1 MPAIKIYLED
11 EEFAP
16 ICRLADKLH
25 LRPEDV
31 AYAALNQLMLR
42 AADPEVGTDIAHTH
56 VWRADN
62 LPVWGD
68 SAHSVHAYE
77 GKPDG
82 HSGYRM

>member
-25 LRPEDV
+25 LHPEDV

-42 AADPEVGTDIAHTH
+42 AGDPDTGPEIAHTRL
-56 VWRADN
+56 WRADT
-62 LPVWGD
+62 LPNWSD

-82 HSGYRM
+82 HNRL